1 MDADDLAEDN
11 AVIVCFGPARDFH
24 AFYKSA
30 LKMHRRFGDAGGF
43 NEPRRDCCKP
53 RQSDLVDLGPCGY
66 GTVIHLLASLPSGKV
81 ADELAGF
88 FDIASRVF

>member
-1 MDADDLAEDN
+1 MNADDLAEDN

-30 LKMHRRFGDAGGF
+30 LKMHRRFSDAGCF
-43 NEPRRDCCKP
+43 DETRRDCGEC
-53 RQSDLVDLGPCGY
+53 RQSDLVDLGPCGHRAE
-66 GTVIHLLASLPSGKV
+66 IHLLASLPSGKV